1 MSSGDALADAPE
13 PANELVGRLIGCG
26 LPSVELTAPG
36 GYKVPV
42 DRFTHGLGVIYF
54 YPGSPEDRSSSAE
67 DAALHAGFCD
77 HNEDLAALRVRALGI
92 STESP
97 DLQVERRTAAMIP
110 HDLLSDSDLSIG
122 AALDMP
128 TEVDGDGNTRYRR
141 IVLVIQDGTIQR
153 ALYPIQNGPRSASQV
168 IALLRRVT

>member
-1 MSSGDALADAPE
+1 MSSG
-13 PANELVGRLIGCG
+13 ELTNASESASEVVQRLVGCG

-67 DAALHAGFCD
+67 DAALHAGFSE
-77 HNEDLAALRVRALGI
+77 HNEDLAALRIRALGI
-92 STESP
+92 STEAP
-97 DLQVERRTAAMIP
+97 DLQVERREAAMIP

-122 AALDMP
+122 GALGMP

-141 IVLVIQDGTIQR
+141 IVLVVQDGTIRR

-168 IALLRRVT
+168 IALLRRST